1 MEKEKKLKQFRV
13 GWWINVFQL
22 YMIIKLQYQVSTQAR
37 NTETQSI
44 HLCLGFSFSLYGMK
58 SH

>member
-44 HLCLGFSFSLYGMK
+44 LSCLGFSFSLYGMK